1 LAIEDF
7 HVLLDLDLRT
17 PLSTAQIIDI
27 MRKATANIE
36 SQIKEIHKEI
46 SDVESLSILQQ
57 GDKEVLNE
65 EGLPIK
71 DIREDV
77 GEEEERRAVLAE
89 VEPTKMFS
97 MDEIDK
103 LMDEAMEEEQAEL
116 AKLQPKSVLK
126 EEKMKQE
133 KLREEKLKQEKREQ
147 EKGKASSVIAVAGD
161 GLEVGKVSGEELLA
175 KLVDDS
181 KKRYNPVDDTWI
193 EDEDEDGYSDEDYDV
208 EYDDDE
214 EEEEEDQ
221 YGRTRGYLIPPN
233 LSRGVKQEREVKFA
247 SYEKPATPS
256 IGPSPVPVKSA
267 LKKTSVANPPTTTPP
282 AVPLT
287 STHTTSVMA
296 DSIVERA
303 PSQVLLPVLL
313 KLTAGYPQT
322 RYQGNSQ
329 SKSFQS
335 S

>member
-7 HVLLDLDLRT
+7 NVLLDLDLRT
-17 PLSTAQIIDI
+17 PLSTAQVIDI
-27 MRKATANIE
+27 MRNSKANIE
-36 SQIKEIHKEI
+36 SQIKEIYKEI
-46 SDVESLSILQQ
+46 SDAESLSILQE

-77 GEEEERRAVLAE
+77 GDEEERTRAVLAE
-89 VEPTKMFS
+89 HEPTKMFS

-103 LMDEAMEEEQAEL
+103 MMDEAMEEEQAEL

-133 KLREEKLKQEKREQ
+133 KLREEKLKQEKKEE

-193 EDEDEDGYSDEDYDV
+193 EDEDEDGYSDEDYDL

-214 EEEEEDQ
+214 EEEEGEDQ

-256 IGPSPVPVKSA
+256 IGPSPVSVKSA

-282 AVPLT
+282 AVSLT
-287 STHTTSVMA
+287 STLTTSVMA

-303 PSQVLLPVLL
+303 PSQVLPPLLL
-313 KLTAGYPQT
+313 KLTGRIPSNKIPRQLA
-322 RYQGNSQ
+322 
-329 SKSFQS
+329 K
-335 S
+335 

>member
-1 LAIEDF
+1 
-7 HVLLDLDLRT
+7 
-17 PLSTAQIIDI
+17 
-27 MRKATANIE
+27 MRNSKANIE
-36 SQIKEIHKEI
+36 SQIKEIYKEI
-46 SDVESLSILQQ
+46 LDAESLSILQQ

-77 GEEEERRAVLAE
+77 GDEEERTRPVLAE
-89 VEPTKMFS
+89 VEPTQMFS

-103 LMDEAMEEEQAEL
+103 MMDEAMEEEQAEL

-133 KLREEKLKQEKREQ
+133 KLREEMKAEKRGEG
-147 EKGKASSVIAVAGD
+147 KGKASSVIAVAGD

-181 KKRYNPVDDTWI
+181 KKRYNPIDDTWI
-193 EDEDEDGYSDEDYDV
+193 ENEDEDGDSDEDYDL
-208 EYDDDE
+208 EYDDDEEE

-221 YGRTRGYLIPPN
+221 YGRTRGFLIPPN

-256 IGPSPVPVKSA
+256 IGSPVPVKSA
-267 LKKTSVANPPTTTPP
+267 LKRTGVANPPTTTPP

-287 STHTTSVMA
+287 STRTTSVMA

-303 PSQVLLPVLL
+303 PSQVLPPLLL
-313 KLTAGYPQT
+313 KLTGRIPSNKIPRQLA
-322 RYQGNSQ
+322 
-329 SKSFQS
+329 K
-335 S
+335 

>member
-17 PLSTAQIIDI
+17 PLSTAQVIDI
-27 MRKATANIE
+27 MGKAKANIE

-46 SDVESLSILQQ
+46 SDAESLSILQQ

-77 GEEEERRAVLAE
+77 GDEEERTRAVLAE
-89 VEPTKMFS
+89 DQPTKMFS

-103 LMDEAMEEEQAEL
+103 MMDEAMEEEQAEL

-133 KLREEKLKQEKREQ
+133 KLREEKLKAEKREQ
-147 EKGKASSVIAVAGD
+147 EKWKASSVIAVAGD
-161 GLEVGKVSGEELLA
+161 GLEVGQVNGEELLA

-181 KKRYNPVDDTWI
+181 KKRYNPIDDTWI
-193 EDEDEDGYSDEDYDV
+193 EDEDEDGYADEDYDL
-208 EYDDDE
+208 ENDDDEE

-256 IGPSPVPVKSA
+256 IGPSPVPIKSA
-267 LKKTSVANPPTTTPP
+267 LKKTTVANSPTTRPPTL
-282 AVPLT
+282 PLT
-287 STHTTSVMA
+287 STRTTSVMA

-303 PSQVLLPVLL
+303 PSQVLPPLL
-313 KLTAGYPQT
+313 LTLTGRIPSNKIPRQLA
-322 RYQGNSQ
+322 N
-329 SKSFQS
+329 
-335 S
+335 